1 MKKLTIKVLE
11 AMLITLLVFVL
22 ALTIPLIFSSIIV
35 LLTSVTY
42 TDCFEFPIFW
52 IFFLI
57 FLFISAFYIN
67 DLVNEL

>member
-1 MKKLTIKVLE
+1 MKKLTIKVLN
-11 AMLITLLVFVL
+11 AILIIILTFVL
-22 ALTIPLIFSSIIV
+22 ALTIPLILSSIVV